1 MEIRTLADR
10 LEFPEGPVAGG
21 ERAASE
27 RGASA

>member
-10 LEFPEGPVAGG
+10 LEFPEGPVALA